1 MVKRSFK
8 HILSDLQPLPRKNID
23 GKRVYETPD
32 GLHYPSV
39 TTITGQ
45 MSKDAIV
52 AWRKRVGDEV
62 ANKITKQATTR
73 GTSVHK
79 LCEDYCLNLDMEDK
93 VMPTNKEMFMSIKSE
108 LDAKVD
114 KIRSVEW
121 FLYSNYLRTAGQVD
135 LVADYNDKLSIIDF
149 KTSKKRKPESWIQ
162 NYFIQ
167 AAAYSFMFEERTNIK
182 VPQLV
187 IIIGVDGESE
197 PQVFTKNAKERNE
210 YLLKFLD
217 LRAQF
222 DNVSL

>member
-1 MVKRSFK
+1 MFNHVLTNLEK
-8 HILSDLQPLPRKNID
+8 LSRKNVD
-23 GKRVYETPD
+23 GKRLYETPD
-32 GLHYPSV
+32 GLQYPSV
-39 TTITGQ
+39 TTITSQ
-45 MSKDAIV
+45 LSKEAIQK
-52 AWRKRVGDEV
+52 WRARVGNEV
-62 ANKITKQATTR
+62 ANKISTQASNR

-93 VMPTNKEMFMSIKSE
+93 VMPTNKGMFMSIKSE

-114 KIRSVEW
+114 NIRSVEG

-135 LVADYNDKLSIIDF
+135 LIADYNDKLSIIDF
-149 KTSKKRKPESWIQ
+149 KTSKKRKPEAWIQ

>member
-1 MVKRSFK
+1 MFN
-8 HILSDLQPLPRKNID
+8 HIITDLQKLPRKNVD

-32 GLHYPSV
+32 GHHYPSV

-79 LCEDYCLNLDMEDK
+79 LCEDYCLNLAMEDK

-114 KIRSVEW
+114 NIRSVEG